1 MFGVAVTDEIQSIS
15 VMRGDSVTLHT
26 NVTEVQRDDLI
37 LWTFVS
43 KDNTIAEIHK
53 QVVYVYDSK
62 GGFRLE
68 QKTGSLIIRNIRSEH
83 CGLYELTAI
92 NSGRKSYKRFNVTVS
107 GELQIT
113 LVYLTFKILK
123 ITFESI

>member
-1 MFGVAVTDEIQSIS
+1 MFGAADTNQIKSIS

-43 KDNTIAEIHK
+43 RDNLIAEIHK
-53 QVVYVYDSK
+53 QVVYVYHSK
-62 GGFRLE
+62 GHFGLE
-68 QKTGSLIIRNIRSEH
+68 QKTGSLTIRNLRPEH
-83 CGLYELTAI
+83 SGLYELTAI
-92 NSGRKSYKRFNVTVS
+92 NGGKTSYRRFNVTVS

-113 LVYLTFKILK
+113 FVFYI
-123 ITFESI
+123 